1 MPVKNLKFDKNAT
14 ILRNDR
20 NDFAINLNEMR
31 IKMGQQH
38 NKIEKRNRRKA
49 YLARKREQIKALI
62 KK

>member
-1 MPVKNLKFDKNAT
+1 MDDRVICVNLS
-14 ILRNDR
+14 
-20 NDFAINLNEMR
+20 NEMR

>member
-1 MPVKNLKFDKNAT
+1 
-14 ILRNDR
+14 
-20 NDFAINLNEMR
+20 MR

>member
-1 MPVKNLKFDKNAT
+1 MQTAVILKNDK
-14 ILRNDR
+14 LDLYQS
-20 NDFAINLNEMR
+20 FNEMR

-49 YLARKREQIKALI
+49 YLARKREQVKALI

>member
-1 MPVKNLKFDKNAT
+1 MPLQVEICRKCNY
-14 ILRNDR
+14 
-20 NDFAINLNEMR
+20 INRKQSRFVSIFNETR

-49 YLARKREQIKALI
+49 YLARKREQVKALI